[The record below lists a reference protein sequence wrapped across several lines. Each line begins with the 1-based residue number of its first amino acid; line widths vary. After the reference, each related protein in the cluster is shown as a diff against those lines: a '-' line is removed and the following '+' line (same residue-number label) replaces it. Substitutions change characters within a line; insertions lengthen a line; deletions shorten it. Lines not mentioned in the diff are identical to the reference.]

1 MLPDSARSGAD
12 YNLPQGDG
20 ATARLMQEVMARID
34 TQGPISFQ
42 DYFNLVLYHPQDG
55 YYSQPH
61 RIRTGREGDFFTAV
75 SVGSLFGRILS
86 QYAYQT
92 WQSLGQPSQFRI
104 VEWGAEQGDLAR
116 DLAAGVAEIGGDFA
130 GSFSYAIVEPIA
142 VKRSALRESLPE
154 VVVVASAVDLAPQP
168 GLVIGNELIDAF
180 AFWLIRFQDGK
191 WWEKRVTRGEEA
203 EGSLAFQLV
212 APTGEL
218 ATRLAILADL
228 GPRFSEGYETEIRPS
243 LTPFLAAAAGT
254 LSTGQLLF
262 IDYGYEHDDYY
273 HPARTTGTLRT
284 YGGHQAGEDPLLT
297 PGALD
302 ITAHLDFTLLAQEGS
317 AAGLRDLGLQSQGS
331 FLTHAA
337 TQWLRAQ
344 EGKVDEELFRQFQ
357 TLTHPA
363 HLGTRFWVQRFAL

>member
-1 MLPDSARSGAD
+1 MVPDLARSGAE
-12 YNLPQGDG
+12 YNPPQGDG
-20 ATARLMQEVMARID
+20 ATARLTQEVMAQID

-55 YYSQPH
+55 YYSQPD
-61 RIRTGREGDFFTAV
+61 RVRTGREGDFFTAV

-92 WQSLGQPSQFRI
+92 WQSLGKPSQFRV

-130 GSFSYAIVEPIA
+130 GSFSYAIVEPIE
-142 VKRSALRESLPE
+142 VKRSALHESLPG
-154 VVVVASAVDLAPQP
+154 VTVVASAEGLSPQP

-191 WWEKRVTRGEEA
+191 WWEKRVARGEGDA
-203 EGSLAFQLV
+203 NLAFELV
-212 APTGEL
+212 EPTGEL
-218 ATRLAILADL
+218 ATRLAILAGL

-243 LTPFLAAAAGT
+243 LTPFLAEAARV
-254 LSTGQLLF
+254 LSVGELLF

-302 ITAHLDFTLLAQEGS
+302 ITAHVDFNLLANEGR

-331 FLTHAA
+331 FLTQAA
-337 TQWLRAQ
+337 TQWLLAQ

-363 HLGTRFWVQRFAL
+363 HLGTRFWVQRFAW